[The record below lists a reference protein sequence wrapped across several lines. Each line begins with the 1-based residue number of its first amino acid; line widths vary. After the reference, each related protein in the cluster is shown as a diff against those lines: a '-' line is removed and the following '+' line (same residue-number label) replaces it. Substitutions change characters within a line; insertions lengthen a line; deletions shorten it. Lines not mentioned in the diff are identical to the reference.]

1 MQIDL
6 NTTSDHPTSPY
17 LGLLGGNVILGEAY
31 ARARRWI
38 GVTDTICPL
47 TISFAI
53 IHLLS
58 DHDAESYQKS
68 KAYTAYS
75 KLSLFSLF
83 SLSSLLHTHG
93 RNFPFSEIYSANS
106 VT

>member
-31 ARARRWI
+31 ARARRSI

-75 KLSLFSLF
+75 KLSLFSLS
-83 SLSSLLHTHG
+83 SLSHTHA
-93 RNFPFSEIYSANS
+93 RNFSFSEIYSANS